1 MPWLL
6 SFEFSGWIFEPPD
19 LGLSFFTSSLTSM
32 VFSFASISRSF
43 LVVSTGLASPKIE
56 DFLGGSGWGWNMK
69 FYIFILLCQY
79 QLYCINRTVPFLG
92 ILCGKISTF
101 LKVSVAFV
109 YGWQINIE
117 VNFMNIHQIRK
128 SEIKTK
134 VSNLSYTLLSS
145 FYLMWYIYTF

>member
-1 MPWLL
+1 
-6 SFEFSGWIFEPPD
+6 
-19 LGLSFFTSSLTSM
+19 
-32 VFSFASISRSF
+32 
-43 LVVSTGLASPKIE
+43 
-56 DFLGGSGWGWNMK
+56 MK

-109 YGWQINIE
+109 YGGQINIE

-145 FYLMWYIYTF
+145 FYLM